1 MATIMHGR
9 LWVALCSGPGCSN
22 PPRIVSCIADVPFR
36 HMRCKDYTDRGAG
49 RICRWI
55 PRIIHFIED
64 NTTAFK
70 AIHGRYTAYWLG
82 TKFSWKNDLSTCSA
96 TLQSITASF
105 EIGNS
110 TLPFVGMA
118 HVTIDP
124 SMTRVVNVQFDF
136 PSFQPYQ
143 KLP

>member
-1 MATIMHGR
+1 MGAFGLLYAVGLAAAI
-9 LWVALCSGPGCSN
+9 LP
-22 PPRIVSCIADVPFR
+22 VSFPASQTSPSDTC
-36 HMRCKDYTDRGAG
+36 GAKITQIEEQVEYAVG
-49 RICRWI
+49 S

-143 KLP
+143 KPS